1 MSKKR
6 GRRGGAPAVWTPR
19 PRASHEDVL
28 AANGII
34 AVRWAMEFRCNR
46 VRTVGSYLFYHH
58 LSRARVA

>member
-1 MSKKR
+1 M
-6 GRRGGAPAVWTPR
+6 WTPR

-46 VRTVGSYLFYHH
+46 ARTAGSYLFYHH
-58 LSRARVA
+58 LSRARVV